1 MCSCYITC
9 SGMAV
14 RVELYSLEDKMK
26 ILKSKQRLRATNE
39 YYDIYIEGYKTQAEL
54 LRWQDKRS
62 QLLRNTDIVR
72 TRCTRGDA
80 SSFFCTYKTY
90 LYA

>member
-39 YYDIYIEGYKTQAEL
+39 YYIYIEGYKTQAEP
-54 LRWQDKRS
+54 LRWQDKRR

-72 TRCTRGDA
+72 KSHSRQH
-80 SSFFCTYKTY
+80 Y
-90 LYA
+90 